1 MNFGKR
7 HRGKRSLAEIGKIPE
22 KLTKLDCVSKVAEIF
37 DPTGRAAP
45 IIAGFKSDRSVLT
58 DRKLDWEDRIPDDLR
73 RIWTDNFEMMQ
84 ELKHIRFKRAV
95 IPDDAVSTDVQLLC
109 VADASDILIC
119 VGIYARFQRKSGA
132 YSCQLLFG
140 RTKVVPK
147 DTSIP
152 RSELLA
158 AVMNASSTHAVIIS
172 LGDLVKKIW
181 MLTDSQVALHWINCT
196 RTKLKL
202 WVRNRVIEIIR
213 LVGLLWFYVESKQ
226 NVADIGTRKGATLSC
241 LGPDGV
247 WTNGYEWM
255 RGAESDF
262 PIKTVEQVMLDNEAK
277 SEARKEKI
285 VIDVLQDNYFVA
297 HTFVPER
304 QVPEEVGLRYKFC
317 NYVIDPNKFR
327 FKKTVRVLALV
338 LIFVKKM
345 LKILQRVPVSVSVET
360 KHFNIPDIFSKP
372 DSSFLVTTGEKS
384 KGLQCPKGLV
394 VELPDIMI
402 KNALAYFFKI
412 STLEIK
418 QFLPKHKYC
427 NISKEI
433 DGIMYYTG
441 RILPDQKVD
450 NKLSVANVSYD
461 LSDKTFCVPMVDK
474 LSPVAY
480 AISDEVHWYS
490 FDVRHGGIESVLR
503 EVQCISYLIGGRKP
517 VKDIKRCC
525 IRCRILRKKRLEVV
539 MGPKHDGN
547 LCIAPAFHTTQVDIC
562 GPHESFSNANK
573 RAKVKIWFVVFCCS
587 ATGAVDIEVMEDYS
601 ADAFCLAFI
610 RFSCRYGY
618 PSSLLPDPGSQLV
631 RGCKDMVLSFSDI
644 HHKLSVEYG
653 VSFQTCPVGAHYV
666 HGKVERKIRSIRE
679 SLEKEL
685 NNQRLSLL
693 QWETLGKQIANSLNN
708 LPLGLGNKSADL
720 ENLDLLTPNRLLLGR
735 NNNRAPTAP
744 LVLSRDVRKI
754 VQQNEEV
761 FTGWFNSWLI
771 SYVPTLVESPKW
783 FKNDRNMAEGDVVMF
798 SKSEKEFE
806 NLYQYGIITSVS
818 FSKDG
823 RIRKVEIEYMNPS
836 ESVKRKTIRGTRDL
850 IVIHPVEELGL
861 KKSCMI

>member
-1 MNFGKR
+1 MTRIYGVRPSGQLAEVAIRKTTARYPEAYSVIMNDIYVDDCLSGTDSVKSRKITTDQLIAALATTGFDIKGLTISGESPPEHLSQDGESVTVGGMKWYPKEDEVSLNISEMNFGKR
-7 HRGKRSLAEIGKIPE
+7 HRGKISLAEIGKIPE

-119 VGIYARFQRKSGA
+119 VGIYARFQRRSGA

-402 KNALAYFFKI
+402 KNAFAYFFKI

-418 QFLPKHKYC
+418 HFLPKHKYC

-480 AISDEVHWYS
+480 AISDEVQWYS

-503 EVQCISYLIGGRKP
+503 EVQCISYLIGGRKL

-573 RAKVKIWFVVFCCS
+573 RAKVKIWFVVFCFS
-587 ATGAVDIEVMEDYS
+587 TK
-601 ADAFCLAFI
+601 LQQI
-610 RFSCRYGY
+610 RNAIY
-618 PSSLLPDPGSQLV
+618 
-631 RGCKDMVLSFSDI
+631 
-644 HHKLSVEYG
+644 
-653 VSFQTCPVGAHYV
+653 
-666 HGKVERKIRSIRE
+666 
-679 SLEKEL
+679 
-685 NNQRLSLL
+685 
-693 QWETLGKQIANSLNN
+693 
-708 LPLGLGNKSADL
+708 
-720 ENLDLLTPNRLLLGR
+720 
-735 NNNRAPTAP
+735 
-744 LVLSRDVRKI
+744 
-754 VQQNEEV
+754 
-761 FTGWFNSWLI
+761 
-771 SYVPTLVESPKW
+771 
-783 FKNDRNMAEGDVVMF
+783 
-798 SKSEKEFE
+798 
-806 NLYQYGIITSVS
+806 
-818 FSKDG
+818 
-823 RIRKVEIEYMNPS
+823 
-836 ESVKRKTIRGTRDL
+836 
-850 IVIHPVEELGL
+850 
-861 KKSCMI
+861 